1 MGRLLG
7 HPSSRLDRPP
17 NGLLQAEDY
26 TRALWSEGNPNECPQ
41 DVEKLVEVRMR
52 RKDTLTGAESPP
64 PDMGHHRGVSPRR
77 PIGGSKV
84 MQEQLNHLNQI
95 TEDLPNVSVRV
106 LPESVGAYPDVNG
119 PFSILGFAPGES
131 VVVHVESQRGN
142 LYLEG
147 PRDLRR
153 CGSNYNHLLSEA
165 LSQENSTALIS
176 AVAKDFS

>member
-52 RKDTLTGAESPP
+52 RKDALTRAESPLQIWAIIEE
-64 PDMGHHRGVSPRR
+64 SALRR

-106 LPESVGAYPDVNG
+106 LPESVGTHPDVNG

-142 LYLEG
+142 LYLEK

-153 CGSNYNHLLSEA
+153 CDSNYNHLLSEA

-176 AVAKDFS
+176 AIAKDFS